1 MIYGVYLVLLST
13 LCYKHHIYH
22 HPFELFPTHRAHLG
36 FKCRTSKRVFV
47 CKQDLRHHTDW

>member
-22 HPFELFPTHRAHLG
+22 HPSELFPTHRAHLG
-36 FKCRTSKRVFV
+36 FKCRTSNGLLSVTQSLSGKI
-47 CKQDLRHHTDW
+47 K